1 MMKNKEVFL
10 EDLCSFIQK
19 EESLS
24 RRDQLTCA
32 NCFENID
39 NYSKEKSLISIV
51 KSNDFSNT
59 SQKGDALE
67 NLMKSLF
74 NKVSLIASTEKTNK
88 PTAIGQ
94 IDLLLTPLRSNLYDI
109 WGLASEKPKGI
120 IGECKNYSKAKDQN
134 KISKQE
140 IEKSCWRACKSGCL
154 SFFVGPEYTEDA
166 RLEVAYYNNHKHLL
180 CTNHTGALL
189 VPISLPMIEIVIES
203 NINFCYFIYW
213 AIMKSQ
219 GVAPILNYL

>member
-1 MMKNKEVFL
+1 MVKKEAFL
-10 EDLCSFIQK
+10 KDLNSFIEK
-19 EESLS
+19 NESLS

-32 NCFENID
+32 NCFENND
-39 NYSKEKSLISIV
+39 NYSKEKALIAIV

-74 NKVSLIASTEKTNK
+74 DKISLIDSTEVTNK
-88 PTAIGQ
+88 STAIGQ

-120 IGECKNYSKAKDQN
+120 IGECKNYTKIKSQN
-134 KISKQE
+134 KISKQD
-140 IEKSCWRACKSGCL
+140 IEKSCWRACKSDCL
-154 SFFVGPEYTEDA
+154 SFFIGPEYTEDA

-180 CTNHTGALL
+180 CTNHIGALL
-189 VPISLPMIEIVIES
+189 VPISLQMIETVVE
-203 NINFCYFIYW
+203 NNVNFCYFIYW
-213 AIMKSQ
+213 AIMKSHS
-219 GVAPILNYL
+219 VAPILNYL

>member
-1 MMKNKEVFL
+1 MMREDAFL
-10 EDLCSFIQK
+10 KDLSSFIQK
-19 EESLS
+19 DEKLS

-32 NCFENID
+32 NCFENINCYD
-39 NYSKEKSLISIV
+39 KERDLISIV
-51 KSNDFSNT
+51 KSDDFSNT
-59 SQKGDALE
+59 LEKGNALE
-67 NLMKSLF
+67 DLMKSLF
-74 NKVSLIASTEKTNK
+74 NMVSLINSTEVTNK
-88 PTAIGQ
+88 STAIGQ

-120 IGECKNYSKAKDQN
+120 IGECKNYTKVKQQN

-140 IEKSCWRACKSGCL
+140 IEKSCWRACKSGSL
-154 SFFVGPEYTEDA
+154 SFFIGPEYTEDA

-189 VPISLPMIEIVIES
+189 VPISLPMIELVIEN

-213 AIMKSQ
+213 SIMKSR

>member
-1 MMKNKEVFL
+1 MMINKEAFL
-10 EDLCSFIQK
+10 KDLNSFIEK
-19 EESLS
+19 DKNLS
-24 RRDQLTCA
+24 IRDQLTCS
-32 NCFENID
+32 NCFENTD
-39 NYSKEKSLISIV
+39 DYSEEKALISVI
-51 KSNDFSNT
+51 KSNNFSST

-67 NLMKSLF
+67 KLMKSLF
-74 NKVSLIASTEKTNK
+74 NTVSLIASTEVTNK
-88 PTAIGQ
+88 YTAIGQ

-120 IGECKNYSKAKDQN
+120 VGECKNYTKVKNQN

-154 SFFVGPEYTEDA
+154 SFFIGPEYTKDA
-166 RLEVAYYNNHKHLL
+166 LSEVAYYNNNKHLL

-189 VPISLPMIEIVIES
+189 VPISLPMIEIIIEN

-213 AIMKSQ
+213 AVMKSQ